1 MKHQDFKTLDNRDH
15 IGDNTQNELNLVNS
29 TVYFPDYNAAQFFLL
44 NTKIK
49 NLQSAVSISDFQG
62 GTLQKL
68 RIGTGNTGL
77 YPSNIV

>member
-1 MKHQDFKTLDNRDH
+1 MEYWNFKILDSKDQ

-29 TVYFPDYNAAQFFLL
+29 TVYFPDYNAVHFFLF

-49 NLQSAVSISDFQG
+49 NLFSAANISDFQG
-62 GTLQKL
+62 GTLQKH

-77 YPSNIV
+77 FPH

>member
-1 MKHQDFKTLDNRDH
+1 MDYLDFKTLDNRDH

-49 NLQSAVSISDFQG
+49 NLQCAVSISDLQG
-62 GTLQKL
+62 GTLQKY
-68 RIGTGNTGL
+68 RNGTGNTGL